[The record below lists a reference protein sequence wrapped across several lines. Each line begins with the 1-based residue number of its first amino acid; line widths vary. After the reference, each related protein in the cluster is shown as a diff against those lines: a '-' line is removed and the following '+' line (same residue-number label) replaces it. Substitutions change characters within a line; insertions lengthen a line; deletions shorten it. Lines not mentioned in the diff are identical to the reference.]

1 MIQQKKVFGNHILG
15 TCELMK
21 VHQTNQSIIWDWGRW
36 KMVETKKN
44 GEEKSR
50 SWAATRAKKLYKLQ
64 AEKLLESF

>member
-1 MIQQKKVFGNHILG
+1 MENGGN
-15 TCELMK
+15 
-21 VHQTNQSIIWDWGRW
+21 Q
-36 KMVETKKN
+36 KN